1 MFMLKSTH
9 NQKMNAAVLKNAE
22 EQEALMRNIEG
33 MHNMAY
39 MIHNNVKLIED
50 VLSNTNRGILTKVS
64 KEQLNQLLAEIKLS
78 AMAIDPTIS
87 EG

>member
-9 NQKMNAAVLKNAE
+9 NQKMHAIALKNAE
-22 EQEALMRNIEG
+22 EQGALVRNIEG

-39 MIHNNVKLIED
+39 MIHNNAKLIED

-64 KEQLNQLLAEIKLS
+64 KEQLKQLLAEIKLS
-78 AMAIDPTIS
+78 AMAIDPTII